1 MPTDTAASVT
11 VDVPER
17 GAVQESAE
25 PVTVLTRAVPASEK
39 YLARVSVL
47 LLVLALAAVTAFC
60 FFASSICIT
69 IVLAAFLSI
78 LVDPIVVAMEHLRI
92 SRPLGAAVLLFAG
105 MAALAYGGYRLYGE
119 ASRLAEVLPTY
130 AGDIREA
137 LAPINRKIEKVK
149 QTAGTLS
156 DDGTPVKKVPEV
168 QVRENT
174 GWPSYLVR
182 GVGSVWG
189 ALIIAG
195 VVPFLMFF
203 LLTRKEHMHARM
215 VALLGRR
222 IDLPKFLDQVGR
234 MVRGYVVGSAI
245 IGLVMSV
252 FTVFVLLGL
261 HIHGAIAIGIASG
274 FSNLIPFLG
283 LLIAIALP
291 ATAALLQYSGAA
303 TYVVIVLSILFL
315 HFISTNLLVPRFVAT
330 RVSIGPVAATIGMLF
345 WGWLWGVMGL
355 LLAVPLTA
363 FVKLVADSHPSMQ
376 HISDILAVSPKPLS
390 RWMQFGETKI
400 RGAVPYLR
408 QRWQGARAA
417 PNR

>member
-1 MPTDTAASVT
+1 MRQD
-11 VDVPER
+11 
-17 GAVQESAE
+17 SAE
-25 PVTVLTRAVPASEK
+25 PVTVLTRAVPGSEK
-39 YLARVSVL
+39 YLARVSAL
-47 LLVLALAAVTAFC
+47 LFVLALGAVTAFC

-69 IVLAAFLSI
+69 VVLAAFLSVLI
-78 LVDPIVVAMEHLRI
+78 DPIVTAMEHMRI
-92 SRPLGAAVLLFAG
+92 PRPLGAAVLLFAG
-105 MAALAYGGYRLYGE
+105 MSAMAYGSYRLYGE
-119 ASRLAEVLPTY
+119 ASKLAEVLPTY

-137 LAPINRKIEKVK
+137 LAPLNRKIEKVK

-156 DDGTPVKKVPEV
+156 DDGAPVKKVPEV
-168 QVRENT
+168 QVKENT
-174 GWPSYLVR
+174 SWPSYLIR

-189 ALIIAG
+189 AIIIAG

-203 LLTRKEHMHARM
+203 LLTRKEHMYARM
-215 VALLGRR
+215 TAVMGRR
-222 IDLPKFLDQVGR
+222 IDVPRFLNQVGR

-245 IGLVMSV
+245 IGSMMSV
-252 FTVFVLLGL
+252 FTVFMLIGM
-261 HIHGAIAIGIASG
+261 HIHGAIPIGIASG

-283 LLIAIALP
+283 LLVAIALP
-291 ATAALLQYSGAA
+291 VVAALLQYSGAA

-330 RVSIGPVAATIGMLF
+330 RVSIGPVAATVGMLF

-363 FVKLVADSHPSMQ
+363 LVKLVADSHPAM
-376 HISDILAVSPKPLS
+376 HYVSDILAVNPKPVS

-408 QRWQGARAA
+408 QRWQGARTA

>member
-47 LLVLALAAVTAFC
+47 LFVLALAAVTAFC

-189 ALIIAG
+189 AVIIAG

-215 VALLGRR
+215 VAILGRR

-408 QRWQGARAA
+408 QRWQGARTA